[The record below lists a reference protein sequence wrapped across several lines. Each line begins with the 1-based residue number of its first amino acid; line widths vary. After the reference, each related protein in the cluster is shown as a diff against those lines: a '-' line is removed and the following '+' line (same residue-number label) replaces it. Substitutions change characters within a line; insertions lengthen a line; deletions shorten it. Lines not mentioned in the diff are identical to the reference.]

1 MGDAHGEQDWRG
13 VGTRNVPPS
22 GPSGLGLACPPTPH
36 PPPVPYAPAV
46 HNDGAGA
53 APVALVHLPATRNG
67 HEARGHQQRQR
78 GAETHTR
85 GPVFLFSPP
94 AQGRGGKRAGWRSR
108 GWRLRTRD
116 GVGGHWTC
124 LVTMGLGYAPGTTDK
139 SVALIYQIKPDKSDQ
154 PIKTFQASVFL
165 HVKGV

>member
-139 SVALIYQIKPDKSDQ
+139 SVDLIYQVLSDKSEQ
-154 PIKTFQASVFL
+154 LIYQLFQVHSL
-165 HVKGV
+165 GP